1 MNIQIINSMFLSTKI
16 KIDILKT
23 GIVKL
28 LLISTLCGVALCGS
42 VLFSAT
48 LLAEIASTD
57 FAPISSLLSGF
68 AFTVSFMVI
77 LFLGLPLFSETLLS
91 TIVAKIY
98 KALNNVQF
106 VFLLLV
112 VLAGNLLGI
121 FFVSLF
127 TLGTGLL
134 TDEVGYYLV
143 TLASEKLTT
152 GFFETFFSSL
162 ISALLLSLM
171 FFAFYM
177 PKENQS
183 RMLFVFLT
191 GLLKF
196 SIVGET
202 TLLNVPT
209 FLLAGLSPFSEG
221 VLSLGSMFLHIFS
234 STLGNVLILVA
245 TAFFIKLLFYK
256 KATPPEATSS
266 AKQA

>member
-1 MNIQIINSMFLSTKI
+1 MKMNTQIINSMFLSTKI
-16 KIDILKT
+16 KIDVLKT

-28 LLISTLCGVALCGS
+28 LLISTLCGVVLCGS

-48 LLAEIASTD
+48 LLAEITSTD

-68 AFTVSFMVI
+68 AVTVSFMVI

-121 FFVSLF
+121 LLISLF
-127 TLGTGLL
+127 ALGSGLL

-143 TLASEKLTT
+143 TLASEKLTA
-152 GFFETFFSSL
+152 GFFEIFFSSL
-162 ISALLLSLM
+162 ISGLLLSLM

-183 RMLFVFLT
+183 RVLFVFLA
-191 GLLKF
+191 GILKF

-209 FLLAGLSPFSEG
+209 FLMAGLSKFSEG
-221 VLSLGSMFLHIFS
+221 VLSLGSMFLHILS
-234 STLGNVLILVA
+234 STLGNLLSLVA
-245 TAFFIKLLFYK
+245 MAFLIKLLFYK
-256 KATPPEATSS
+256 KATPQHTTSS
-266 AKQA
+266 TK